1 MQTDGGDPIFPHA
14 TPYFRN
20 IRWSPNGEYAIITEK
35 NSTLLIIYIFIKKRK
50 SKVEIISIW
59 CTLRSMEWK

>member
-35 NSTLLIIYIFIKKRK
+35 KFNSTYNLYLYKKK
-50 SKVEIISIW
+50 EIKVEIISIW